1 MPAQL
6 ATQAG
11 RSERVRRTINLIH
24 IAVAHRYESALG
36 HRLKQCTGYE
46 DRLAI
51 FDAQYEVR
59 RARARHWVKIIGSGK
74 ASKSRVEALAEVLHE
89 HHLARL

>member
-6 ATQAG
+6 QAA

-24 IAVAHRYESALG
+24 YAVAHRFEIALG
-36 HRLKQCTGYE
+36 HRLKQCTDYE

-59 RARARHWVKIIGSGK
+59 QARARHWVKIIDGGK
-74 ASKSRVEALAEVLHE
+74 ASKERVEALLEVLH
-89 HHLARL
+89 